1 MKNLII
7 YSSVDGQTLKICQR
21 LQNNSSNTSMES
33 ISNIK
38 IEDLKSSDHII
49 LGASVRYGDHSKNL
63 YEFVKKNKSLL
74 ENKKTTFFSVNVTA
88 RKIEKN
94 KPSTNPYIKKF
105 LTKTEWLPDKL
116 GVFAGKI
123 DFPNYGFIDKNI
135 IKLIMWIT
143 NGPTDTSKSY
153 DFTDWEEVDRFSK
166 YIDLN

>member
-1 MKNLII
+1 MKKFII

-21 LQNNSSNTSMES
+21 LKNNYSHSYIES
-33 ISNIK
+33 ISNI
-38 IEDLKSSDHII
+38 IVEDLKSFDHII
-49 LGASVRYGDHSKNL
+49 IGASVRYGDHSKNL
-63 YEFVKKNKSLL
+63 YKFIKNNKSLL
-74 ENKKTTFFSVNVTA
+74 ESKRTTFFSVNVTA

-105 LTKTEWLPDKL
+105 LKKTEWLPDKL

-153 DFTDWEEVDRFSK
+153 DFTDWEEVDLFSK
-166 YIDLN
+166 DIDLI

>member
-1 MKNLII
+1 MKKFII

-21 LQNNSSNTSMES
+21 LKNNYSHSYIES
-33 ISNIK
+33 ISNI
-38 IEDLKSSDHII
+38 IVEDLKSFDHII
-49 LGASVRYGDHSKNL
+49 IGASVRYGDHSKNL
-63 YEFVKKNKSLL
+63 YKFIKKNKSIL
-74 ENKKTTFFSVNVTA
+74 ESKRTTFFSVNVTA

-105 LTKTEWLPDKL
+105 LKKTKWLPDKI

-153 DFTDWEEVDRFSK
+153 DFTDWGEVDRFSK